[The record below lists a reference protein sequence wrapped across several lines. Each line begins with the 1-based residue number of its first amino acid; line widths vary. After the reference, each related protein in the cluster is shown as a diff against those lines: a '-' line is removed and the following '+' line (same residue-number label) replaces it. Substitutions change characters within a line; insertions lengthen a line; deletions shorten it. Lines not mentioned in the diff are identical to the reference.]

1 MPYEATHYWLWLQAA
16 LGPGA
21 SLKKLLAH
29 FGSAGALYHSSIID
43 WKVSSC
49 LTEAQIEKLSA
60 TDIAVA
66 QPIIDRCDETGWEI
80 ITYEDIRYPDC
91 LREIK
96 NPPAVLFTCGRMPR
110 FDRTLSIGVVGT
122 RNASPYGM
130 MTAKLLSK
138 GLAECGAVIVSGGAL
153 GIDSASHKGALAAGG
168 ATCVVL
174 GSPPDSHYLKTNA
187 ALRER
192 VVQNGGVLM
201 TEFPPGAPVSKAN
214 FPIRNRII
222 SALSD
227 GVLVIE
233 AGVKSGSAITAR
245 LAIEQGRD
253 VFAVPSSLLDFNYCS
268 TNELIEN
275 GAYVATS
282 PAAIL
287 RHYTE
292 KYEDIDPKKA
302 RSVQQLLQE
311 EQGKPSAN
319 APQPKQ
325 YTFEGLPQQ
334 RRVQQQRTA
343 EYLKLS
349 ETETAV
355 YEAISDGVTA
365 VYELSETTK
374 LSEPS
379 LLSTLTMLEIKG
391 LITKISGNRYQVK

>member
-1 MPYEATHYWLWLQAA
+1 MPETAIHYWLWLQAA

-21 SLKKLLAH
+21 SINKLITL

-43 WKVSSC
+43 WKMSSC
-49 LTEAQIEKLSA
+49 LTETQMEKLSS

-66 QPIIDRCDETGWEI
+66 QPVIDRCEETGWEI

-91 LREIK
+91 LRRIK
-96 NPPAVLFTCGRMPR
+96 NPPAVLFICGRLPW

-122 RNASPYGM
+122 RNASPYGL

-153 GIDSASHKGALAAGG
+153 GIDSAAHNGALAAGG
-168 ATCVVL
+168 VTCVVL
-174 GSPPDSHYLKTNA
+174 GSPPDSHYLKINA

-192 VVQNGGVLM
+192 VVQSGGVLV
-201 TEFPPGAPVSKAN
+201 TEFPPGAAVSKAN

-227 GVLVIE
+227 GVLVVE

-245 LAIEQGRD
+245 IAIEQGRD
-253 VFAVPSSLLDFNYCS
+253 VFAVPSSLLDIHFCS

-282 PAAIL
+282 PASVL
-287 RHYTE
+287 KHYVSR
-292 KYEDIDPKKA
+292 YEDVDLKNA
-302 RSVQQLLQE
+302 RTLQQLLQQ

-325 YTFEGLPQQ
+325 YTFEGILHE
-334 RRVQQQRTA
+334 RREQQQRTA
-343 EYLKLS
+343 QYLKLS
-349 ETETAV
+349 ETETVV
-355 YEAISDGVTA
+355 YEAIRDGVTA
-365 VYELSETTK
+365 VYAISEKTK
-374 LSEPS
+374 LSEHS

-391 LITKISGNRYQVK
+391 LITKISGNRYQAK

>member
-1 MPYEATHYWLWLQAA
+1 MPYNAIHYWLWLQAA

-21 SLKKLLAH
+21 SIRKIIEH
-29 FGSAGALYHSSIID
+29 FGSAGALYHSSILD

-49 LTEAQIEKLSA
+49 LTEAQMEKLSSADLAA
-60 TDIAVA
+60 T
-66 QPIIDRCDETGWEI
+66 QRTIDLCDEKGWDI
-80 ITYEDIRYPDC
+80 ITFEDIRYPDC
-91 LREIK
+91 LRTIK
-96 NPPAVLFTCGRMPR
+96 NPPAVLFTCGNMPR

-122 RNASPYGM
+122 RNASPYGL

-153 GIDSASHKGALAAGG
+153 GIDSAAHNGALAAGG
-168 ATCVVL
+168 ITCVVL
-174 GSPPDSHYLKTNA
+174 GSPPESHYLRTNA
-187 ALRER
+187 GLRDK
-192 VVQNGGVLM
+192 VVQSGGALI

-245 LAIEQGRD
+245 MAIEQGRD
-253 VFAVPSSLLDFNYCS
+253 VFAVPSSLLDINFSS

-287 RHYTE
+287 RHYTA
-292 KYEDIDPKKA
+292 KYEDINLNNA
-302 RSVQQLLQE
+302 RSLQQLLQE

-319 APQPKQ
+319 APQLKQ
-325 YTFEGLPQQ
+325 YTFEGIQQQ
-334 RRVQQQRTA
+334 RREQQQRTA

-355 YEAISDGVTA
+355 YEAIREGATA
-365 VYELSETTK
+365 VYALSEITK
-374 LSEPS
+374 LSEHS
-379 LLSTLTMLEIKG
+379 LLSALTMLEIKG
-391 LITKISGNRYQVK
+391 LITKISGSRYQVK